1 MCQAFE
7 VIQDGVRKVQDY
19 RGYKDQR
26 YEVLKSLEFIW
37 VRDYRGIGV
46 PKIRDIRDLK
56 VQNLYGLDL
65 TGVGCY
71 GILIMDYIS

>member
-1 MCQAFE
+1 
-7 VIQDGVRKVQDY
+7 
-19 RGYKDQR
+19 
-26 YEVLKSLEFIW
+26 LKSLEFIW

-56 VQNLYGLDL
+56 VYNLYGLDL